1 MRRVLQFLPVL
12 NSVHLSG
19 NFPNGCVT
27 AVVVQRSDHQAGP
40 RASASYRVQSRRRAG
55 IWLAQ
60 TSNTPGA
67 RSTVST
73 RSSGQPRM
81 RTVFVE
87 RPISMCRC
95 DHRPAARATR
105 QALSLICRYLTHAP
119 ISTVLNM
126 IVQPFQSKHDNRR
139 SLPMTLRW
147 LPAGSA
153 AGTRLPVPASST
165 VIAAL
170 AVLCGGFPLSSQSG
184 GRALAT

>member
-95 DHRPAARATR
+95 DHRSAARATS
-105 QALSLICRYLTHAP
+105 QALSPHMSLFDACTHFYRFEYDCPAFP
-119 ISTVLNM
+119 IETR
-126 IVQPFQSKHDNRR
+126 QP
-139 SLPMTLRW
+139 
-147 LPAGSA
+147 
-153 AGTRLPVPASST
+153 
-165 VIAAL
+165 AL
-170 AVLCGGFPLSSQSG
+170 AADDASMAPGWQRGWYAPTGTSIVYRYSCACRSVWWLSTEQPK
-184 GRALAT
+184 RW